1 MRQIKSSVFACV
13 FLLLAVACFLY
24 SCSGISGSFNNDV
37 HEYFDLMTN
46 TAAIEKHEVASP
58 TQKGSGGQLCIS
70 SADAPVSVSYYL
82 RNPKRFV
89 FTKGQ
94 SLVYGLE
101 DSYTETVSE
110 ADGVSVS
117 QDLTDPS
124 IIYIEYSADFL
135 REREGGFHPI
145 TEVIN
150 LKHPYSLE
158 DFGSYSFPLYCNSVP
173 PLMQGSVCLADNS
186 SPNKAVLFMNLPN
199 PDSLKYIHKDL
210 AYLRIDGRTISI
222 ESLQNPGTVT
232 FTGGSDLHVTSTPV
246 VDPSTADVEYSGQTY
261 HRFEGNAVFSPGT
274 SGASGTTL
282 FYETGEPLTSGKSY
296 VVEFIDMMGFTS
308 AVEINASANQ
318 IGEVSYENTGGGTLT
333 YKDSLLND
341 HDGTVSPNTIY
352 GEDGKAYLVLVP
364 PAGHP
369 DAVLSYRVYRNTETT
384 ANFLKSGTVT
394 GKNAIIIPCSTI
406 PNEEQTYVIKAY
418 AHKNLYMDSGESTC
432 TIITKPFVYS
442 GNGAIS
448 LADQITVKANG
459 KVPSETVSEALSF
472 NKSSTV
478 NISLAAYPVSG
489 SDSITGVEWSWQLLL
504 SGLESNKASPSSGSS
519 AAVSF
524 SKASGAEDFSTT
536 EIYVLR
542 VTATYAGCQNVFF
555 FNVKFT
561 D

>member
-13 FLLLAVACFLY
+13 FLVLAAACFLY

-110 ADGVSVS
+110 ADGVFVS

-124 IIYIEYSADFL
+124 IIHIEYSADFL

-173 PLMQGSVCLADNS
+173 PLMQGSVCLANAE
-186 SPNKAVLFMNLPN
+186 NKAVLFMNLPN
-199 PDSLKYIHKDL
+199 PDSLRYIHKDL

-232 FTGGSDLHVTSTPV
+232 FTGGIDLHVTSTPV
-246 VDPSTADVEYSGQTY
+246 VNPSTAAVDYNGQTY
-261 HRFEGNAVFSPGT
+261 SRFEGNAVFSPGT

-282 FYETGEPLTSGKSY
+282 FYETGESLYSGKSY

-308 AVEINASANQ
+308 AVEINASAEQ

-333 YKDSLLND
+333 YEDSQSNN
-341 HDGTVSPNTIY
+341 HDGTVNDNTIY

-369 DAVLSYRVYRNTETT
+369 DAVLSYRVYRGNTETT

-394 GKNAIIIPCSTI
+394 GKNAITIPCSTI
-406 PNEEQTYVIKAY
+406 ANDGQKYFIKAY
-418 AHKNLYMDSGESTC
+418 THKNLYMDSGESTC
-432 TIITKPFVYS
+432 IITTKPFVYS

-448 LADQITVKANG
+448 VASQITVKANDSA
-459 KVPSETVSEALSF
+459 PSATVTNPLSF

-489 SDSITGVEWSWQLLL
+489 SEPITGVEWSWQLLL
-504 SGLESNKASPSSGSS
+504 SGMESNKASPSHGTG

-524 SKASGAEDFSTT
+524 SKASSAEDFSTT
-536 EIYVLR
+536 ETYVLR
-542 VTATYAGCQNVFF
+542 VVASYAGCSNVFF
-555 FNVKFT
+555 FNVIFT